1 MKRQTNSF
9 QDSSRSTTNNLLW
22 NLPIRNLLSL
32 RPWLR
37 KERTAT
43 GSTISYHGQKYQLVD
58 EKSSILS
65 LPSKSV
71 IQVLR
76 HLDDS
81 IDAMYRGKRYGL
93 CEFNPAP
100 KPELKLEA
108 REKQQVSRKPNPDN
122 PWLNFK
128 LPPKVDDP
136 VEQYFEKRNW
146 RLRQIHQNYKED

>member
-1 MKRQTNSF
+1 MEPADPESAF
-9 QDSSRSTTNNLLW
+9 AV
-22 NLPIRNLLSL
+22 
-32 RPWLR
+32 PWLR

-43 GSTISYHGQKYQLVD
+43 GSTSSYHGQKYQLVD

-81 IDAMYRGKRYGL
+81 IDAMYRGKRYGI

-100 KPELKLEA
+100 KQEIKLEA
-108 REKQQVSRKPNPDN
+108 REKQQVSRKPNQTI
-122 PWLNFK
+122 LG
-128 LPPKVDDP
+128 
-136 VEQYFEKRNW
+136 
-146 RLRQIHQNYKED
+146 